1 MCGHNFFQQ
10 MEFKENNFYVKKI
23 GFLRGNKKIWYVKSW
38 QTVNWS
44 IEQHRMSKFLSA
56 TFLIQI
62 KYSRLKLHHKINIV
76 WYLNLYYVDKN
87 IIYIKR
93 VFATDRIIFQRKYYF
108 LRKRDQCDYFFYFN
122 WLFSWNENLSIFSS
136 ANQLSCFND
145 FLWCNK
151 NLESIMIPN
160 MGGNRKVKLD
170 LDKSVIIVRRV

>member
-1 MCGHNFFQQ
+1 MCGHNIFQQ

-93 VFATDRIIFQRKYYF
+93 VFATDRIIYQRKYNF
-108 LRKRDQCDYFFYFN
+108 LRKKVQCDYFFILIDFFLGMKIY
-122 WLFSWNENLSIFSS
+122 LSLVQLTNYHVSMIFYDVIKT
-136 ANQLSCFND
+136 L
-145 FLWCNK
+145 
-151 NLESIMIPN
+151 
-160 MGGNRKVKLD
+160 NR
-170 LDKSVIIVRRV
+170 